1 MSHYDDKLHQDRNV
15 LEPLFLKGLTS
26 KQIGKELHISYKLV
40 NVWLINFGLI
50 KRTPEIELP

>member
-15 LEPLFLKGLTS
+15 LEPMFLKGLSS

-40 NVWLINFGLI
+40 NYWLIKYGLI
-50 KRTPEIELP
+50 IRTPETELP

>member
-15 LEPLFLKGLTS
+15 LEPMFLKGLTP

-40 NVWLINFGLI
+40 NVWLIKFNLI
-50 KRTPEIELP
+50 RRTPETELP

>member
-15 LEPLFLKGLTS
+15 LEPMFLKGLTS

-40 NVWLINFGLI
+40 NVWLIKFGLI
-50 KRTPEIELP
+50 RRTPETELP